1 MYGLPNQTLKD
12 VYKDIDIVNS
22 LDASHVSIYSLI
34 LEEHTLLKNQN
45 YQPLDDEEDAK
56 WYQEINRYLET
67 KGMIHYEVSNYYK
80 YKPSLH
86 NLVYWHYEDYDG
98 IGLSAHSLIQ
108 HHRLENTKSLTQY
121 LNHQYL
127 SEDIILEP
135 ADELFEKIMMGLRLI
150 EGLEINEVNQMFDI
164 DFLIKYQEPIQK
176 YLKLKMLEIKDG
188 YIKTT
193 SLGMNYL
200 NSILIDFL

>member
-1 MYGLPNQTLKD
+1 M
-12 VYKDIDIVNS
+12 
-22 LDASHVSIYSLI
+22 
-34 LEEHTLLKNQN
+34 
-45 YQPLDDEEDAK
+45 
-56 WYQEINRYLET
+56 
-67 KGMIHYEVSNYYK
+67 
-80 YKPSLH
+80 
-86 NLVYWHYEDYDG
+86 
-98 IGLSAHSLIQ
+98 IQ

-193 SLGMNYL
+193 SVGMNYL
-200 NSILIDFL
+200 NSMLIDFL